1 LIINVLQY
9 KFGSHKKSYRMK
21 KLLLFVLSITLFAA
35 SCKSSKS
42 TQSSDKKGMN
52 KTQKGALIGA
62 GAGAVVGGLIGSKS
76 KNTALGAILGATI
89 GGAAGAV
96 IGNQMDKQAK
106 KIEKDLGKA
115 AKVER
120 VGEGIKITFDSKL
133 LFDFGKTDL
142 QETNKMNLRKLSES
156 LKQYPDTEL
165 LIEGHTDNVGSDS
178 FNQNL
183 SQNRAASVANYLNS
197 VGVSMAR
204 LRPEGRGEAQ
214 PIATNDN
221 DNGRQQNRRVEIAV
235 YANDKMKTDAQKQA
249 GN

>member
-1 LIINVLQY
+1 LIFNVLGY
-9 KFGSHKKSYRMK
+9 KLNSKKSYRMK
-21 KLLLFVLSITLFAA
+21 KLLLFVLSITLFVA

-42 TQSSDKKGMN
+42 TQTDDKKGMN

-183 SQNRAASVANYLNS
+183 SQNRAAAVANYLNS

-204 LRPEGRGEAQ
+204 LKPEGRGEAQ
-214 PIATNDN
+214 PIASNDN
-221 DNGRQQNRRVEIAV
+221 DSGRQQNRRVEIAV

>member
-1 LIINVLQY
+1 
-9 KFGSHKKSYRMK
+9 MK
-21 KLLLFVLSITLFAA
+21 KLLLFVLSIALFTA

-42 TQSSDKKGMN
+42 TQSNDKKGMN

-106 KIEKDLGKA
+106 KIEQDLGKA

-165 LIEGHTDNVGSDS
+165 LIEGHTDNVGSDN

-214 PIATNDN
+214 PIATNEN
-221 DNGRQQNRRVEIAV
+221 ENGRLQNRRVEIAV

>member
-1 LIINVLQY
+1 
-9 KFGSHKKSYRMK
+9 MK
-21 KLLLFVLSITLFAA
+21 KLLLFVLSIALFAA

-42 TQSSDKKGMN
+42 TQSNDKKGMN

-62 GAGAVVGGLIGSKS
+62 GAGAIVGGLIGSKS

-183 SQNRAASVANYLNS
+183 SQNRAAAVANYLNS
-197 VGVSMAR
+197 VGISMAR

-214 PIATNDN
+214 PIASNDN
-221 DNGRQQNRRVEIAV
+221 DSGRQQNRRVEIAV

>member
-1 LIINVLQY
+1 
-9 KFGSHKKSYRMK
+9 MK
-21 KLLLFVLSITLFAA
+21 KLLLFILSIALFAA

-42 TQSSDKKGMN
+42 TQSDDKKGMN

-183 SQNRAASVANYLNS
+183 SQNRAAAVANYLNS
-197 VGVSMAR
+197 VGISMAR

-214 PIATNDN
+214 PIASNDN
-221 DNGRQQNRRVEIAV
+221 DSGRQQNRRVEIAV

>member
-1 LIINVLQY
+1 
-9 KFGSHKKSYRMK
+9 MK
-21 KLLLFVLSITLFAA
+21 KLLLFVLSIALFAA

-42 TQSSDKKGMN
+42 TQSNDKKGMN
-52 KTQKGALIGA
+52 KTQKGAIIGA

-106 KIEKDLGKA
+106 KIEQDLGKA

-183 SQNRAASVANYLNS
+183 SQNRAAAVANYLNS

-204 LRPEGRGEAQ
+204 LRPEGRGKAQ
-214 PIATNDN
+214 PIASNDN
-221 DNGRQQNRRVEIAV
+221 DSGRQQNRRVEIAV

>member
-1 LIINVLQY
+1 
-9 KFGSHKKSYRMK
+9 MK

-42 TQSSDKKGMN
+42 TQSDEKKGMN
-52 KTQKGALIGA
+52 KTQKGAVIGA

-183 SQNRAASVANYLNS
+183 SQNRAAAVANYLNS

-204 LRPEGRGEAQ
+204 LRPEGRGETQ
-214 PIATNDN
+214 PIASNDN
-221 DNGRQQNRRVEIAV
+221 DSGRQQNRRVEIAV
-235 YANDKMKTDAQKQA
+235 YANDKMKMDAQKQA

>member
-1 LIINVLQY
+1 
-9 KFGSHKKSYRMK
+9 MK
-21 KLLLFVLSITLFAA
+21 KLLLFVLSIALFAA

-42 TQSSDKKGMN
+42 TQSNDKKGMN

-183 SQNRAASVANYLNS
+183 SQNRAAAVANYLNS

-214 PIATNDN
+214 PLASNDN
-221 DNGRQQNRRVEIAV
+221 DSGRQQNRRVEIAV

>member
-1 LIINVLQY
+1 
-9 KFGSHKKSYRMK
+9 MK
-21 KLLLFVLSITLFAA
+21 KVLLFVLSITLFAA

-42 TQSSDKKGMN
+42 TQSNDKKGMN

-106 KIEKDLGKA
+106 KIEQDLGKA

-183 SQNRAASVANYLNS
+183 SQNRAASVANFLNS

-204 LRPEGRGEAQ
+204 LKPEGRGEAQ
-214 PIATNDN
+214 PIASNDN
-221 DNGRQQNRRVEIAV
+221 DSGRQQNRRVEIAV
-235 YANDKMKTDAQKQA
+235 YANDKMKTDAQKKA

>member
-1 LIINVLQY
+1 
-9 KFGSHKKSYRMK
+9 MK

-42 TQSSDKKGMN
+42 TQTDDKKGMN
-52 KTQKGALIGA
+52 KTQKGAIIGA

-183 SQNRAASVANYLNS
+183 SQNRAAAVANYLNS

-214 PIATNDN
+214 PIASNDN
-221 DNGRQQNRRVEIAV
+221 DSGRQQNRRVEIAV

>member
-1 LIINVLQY
+1 LTFNALGY
-9 KFGSHKKSYRMK
+9 KLNSIKSYRMK

-42 TQSSDKKGMN
+42 TQSNDKKGMN

-183 SQNRAASVANYLNS
+183 SQNRAAAVANYLNS

-214 PIATNDN
+214 PLAS
-221 DNGRQQNRRVEIAV
+221 NRRVEIAV

>member
-1 LIINVLQY
+1 LTFNALGY
-9 KFGSHKKSYRMK
+9 KLNSIKSYRMK

-42 TQSSDKKGMN
+42 TQSNDKKGMN

-183 SQNRAASVANYLNS
+183 SQNRAAAVANYLNS

-214 PIATNDN
+214 PLASNDN
-221 DNGRQQNRRVEIAV
+221 DSGRQQNRRVEIAV

>member
-1 LIINVLQY
+1 
-9 KFGSHKKSYRMK
+9 MK
-21 KLLLFVLSITLFAA
+21 KLLLFILSIALFAA

-42 TQSSDKKGMN
+42 TQSDDKKGMN

-96 IGNQMDKQAK
+96 VGNQMDKQAK

-183 SQNRAASVANYLNS
+183 SQNRAAAVANYLNS

-214 PIATNDN
+214 PIASNDN
-221 DNGRQQNRRVEIAV
+221 DSGRQQNRRVEIAV